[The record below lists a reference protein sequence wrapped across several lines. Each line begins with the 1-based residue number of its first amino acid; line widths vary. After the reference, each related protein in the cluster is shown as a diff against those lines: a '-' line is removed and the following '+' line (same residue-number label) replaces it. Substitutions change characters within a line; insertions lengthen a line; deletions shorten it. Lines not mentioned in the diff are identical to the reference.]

1 MFVARTILFKFL
13 PDAVLVVSVDAFLN
27 RPNPQ
32 QCPHVSSRENI
43 LKALVLI
50 NLLQVSNDALKPL
63 VVRVMD
69 VEAAIAST

>member
-13 PDAVLVVSVDAFLN
+13 PDAVLVVSVNAFLN
-27 RPNPQ
+27 GPDTQ
-32 QCPHVSSRENI
+32 QCPHVCSRENI